1 MIKVLKFG
9 GTSVGSARNM
19 RRVADIV
26 KQEGAKI
33 TVLSAMSGTTDALV
47 RIVKM
52 AAEGQLQQIEEQL
65 SALTEKYSTCIGE
78 LLEETYA
85 GTAMALMNEKFDLI
99 RREAAAFKPYT
110 SERMIIAQGELLTS
124 AIFAAY
130 MAQSGVKVELL
141 NAPSFMLC
149 DVDGKV
155 DTKQLAA
162 HLGTLTA
169 DENTQYV
176 TQGFI
181 CTNFRGEIDNL
192 GRGGSDYSA
201 ALMGAAIGADEVQI
215 WTDIDGMHNND
226 PRYVENTYPIHKMS
240 FDEAAELAYFGAKIL
255 HPATIQ
261 PCKDHGIAVLLKNTM
276 DPQAEGTRISGSD
289 DDSRAY
295 HAVAAKDGITL
306 IRICSTRMLMA
317 YGFLRKVFEIF
328 EQHKTPIDM
337 ITTSEVAVS
346 LTIDNNANLEAIV
359 SELKELGNIEIE
371 TDNTIV
377 CVVGHMRHDEAGLA
391 ARVLDSLRETPI
403 KMIAYGA
410 SHRSLAMLIA
420 TPYKKQALQSLN
432 DNLFQPC

>member
-226 PRYVENTYPIHKMS
+226 PR
-240 FDEAAELAYFGAKIL
+240 
-255 HPATIQ
+255 
-261 PCKDHGIAVLLKNTM
+261 
-276 DPQAEGTRISGSD
+276 
-289 DDSRAY
+289 
-295 HAVAAKDGITL
+295 
-306 IRICSTRMLMA
+306 
-317 YGFLRKVFEIF
+317 
-328 EQHKTPIDM
+328 
-337 ITTSEVAVS
+337 
-346 LTIDNNANLEAIV
+346 
-359 SELKELGNIEIE
+359 
-371 TDNTIV
+371 
-377 CVVGHMRHDEAGLA
+377 
-391 ARVLDSLRETPI
+391 
-403 KMIAYGA
+403 
-410 SHRSLAMLIA
+410 
-420 TPYKKQALQSLN
+420 
-432 DNLFQPC
+432 